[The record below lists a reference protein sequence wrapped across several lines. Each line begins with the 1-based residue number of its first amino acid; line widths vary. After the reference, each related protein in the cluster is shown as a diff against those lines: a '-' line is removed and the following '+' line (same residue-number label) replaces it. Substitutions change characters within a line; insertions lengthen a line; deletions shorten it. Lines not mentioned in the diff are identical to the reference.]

1 MLHFESDY
9 TRGACPA
16 VLERL
21 VATNAGQTPGYGA
34 DGHCA
39 KARKLIL
46 DACGLSADEA
56 EVQFLV
62 GGTQTNATIIDGLLR
77 HCQGVI
83 AADSA
88 HVNVHESGAI
98 EASGHKVIA
107 LPGHDG
113 KLDAD
118 EVDAYIK
125 SFYRDDTW
133 PHMTMPGMVYISHP
147 TELGTLYSL
156 EELTALSN
164 VCRSNE
170 IPLYMDGARM
180 AYALG
185 SDASRVKL
193 TDIARL
199 CDAFYIGGTKCGALF
214 GEAAVVRKGLIPRL
228 FSLIKQ
234 HGALLA
240 KGRLLGVQFEALFTD
255 GVYERQGRHAVE
267 MAMKLRDGMRSRG
280 YRVLFPSPTNQQF
293 FVLPN
298 SVVESLSKVAGFEHW
313 GPAGDSESAVR
324 FVVDWGTREEDV
336 DALLAAL

>member
-16 VLERL
+16 VMERL
-21 VATNAGQTPGYGA
+21 VATNSEQTPGYGA
-34 DGHCA
+34 DDHCA
-39 KARKLIL
+39 NARKLIL

-62 GGTQTNATIIDGLLR
+62 GGTQTNATIIDGLLS

-98 EASGHKVIA
+98 EAAGHKVIA
-107 LPGHDG
+107 LPGCDG
-113 KLDAD
+113 KLDAAQV
-118 EVDAYIK
+118 EACIE
-125 SFYRDDTW
+125 SFYRDATW

-156 EELTALSN
+156 EELTALSD
-164 VCRSNE
+164 VCRRYE
-170 IPLYMDGARM
+170 IPLYMDGARL

-185 SDASRVKL
+185 SDASAVRL
-193 TDIARL
+193 ADIARL
-199 CDAFYIGGTKCGALF
+199 CDAFYIGGTKCGTLF
-214 GEAAVVRKGLIPRL
+214 GEAAVVRKGLIPRF

-240 KGRLLGVQFEALFTD
+240 KGRLLGVQFETLFAD
-255 GVYERQGRHAVE
+255 GLYERQGRHAVE
-267 MAMKLRDGMRSRG
+267 MAMRLREGIRSHG
-280 YRVLFPSPTNQQF
+280 YDMLFPSPTNQQF

-298 SVVESLSKVAGFEHW
+298 DVVESLGRVAGFEHW
-313 GPAGDSESAVR
+313 GPAGEYSSAVR
-324 FVVDWGTREEDV
+324 FVTDWGTRKEDV
-336 DALLAAL
+336 DRLLAAL